1 MFYKEKWLTIKLS
14 RHSPQCAKQSIWS
27 QRSPES
33 DCVIKLQPYFHF
45 HNLSRC
51 EAFTFYSMG
60 VWLWRQTYLDIF
72 FIQLRI
78 TGYQNIIQF
87 LTVGLPLL
95 VERMD
100 HAFTKKERKGWMMHD
115 LPTEVYL
122 SCGVPHY
129 QEGVTRDRSCTF
141 TLDVCEK
148 KSAQQMD
155 HALRNLE
162 CQNASSYK
170 H

>member
-27 QRSPES
+27 QRSSES

-60 VWLWRQTYLDIF
+60 VWLWRQTRYFFYTTAHHRLPEYHPIF
-72 FIQLRI
+72 NCRFTSFGWKDGSCFHKKRE
-78 TGYQNIIQF
+78 
-87 LTVGLPLL
+87 
-95 VERMD
+95 ERMD
-100 HAFTKKERKGWMMHD
+100 DAWFTNRSISIMWSTS
-115 LPTEVYL
+115 LPRGCDEGSELYFYL
-122 SCGVPHY
+122 RC
-129 QEGVTRDRSCTF
+129 
-141 TLDVCEK
+141 LWK

>member
-27 QRSPES
+27 QRSSES

-100 HAFTKKERKGWMMHD
+100 HAFTQKKKERMDDAWFTNRSISIMWSTS
-115 LPTEVYL
+115 LPRGCDEGSELYFYL
-122 SCGVPHY
+122 RC
-129 QEGVTRDRSCTF
+129 
-141 TLDVCEK
+141 LWK

-162 CQNASSYK
+162 CQNSSSYK